1 MTRTKPN
8 DSGSASARVFE
19 PRARWRGRLRLA
31 VLLSALLV
39 AVAGTTVRAEKL
51 PPAVVAVVDYQRL
64 LREAK
69 AAQSIRT
76 QIEARRTRYQEE
88 IRTEEKRLVEQE
100 KELARQRGVLST
112 EAFAQKRAA
121 FEQDAARVQ
130 RMVQE
135 RRRELDAVSSAAYAE
150 LRNAII
156 EVVGGL
162 AKDRE
167 FNLVLPSSAVL
178 LFSPQLDLTEEAL
191 TQLDRRLPDV
201 PVPQSPPGGDR

>member
-8 DSGSASARVFE
+8 VSGSASAR
-19 PRARWRGRLRLA
+19 ASDLRLPRRRA
-31 VLLSALLV
+31 LRLLGGGL
-39 AVAGTTVRAEKL
+39 AVAPALAVAPVVGQAL
-51 PPAVVAVVDYQRL
+51 PPAVVAVIDYQRL

-69 AAQSIRT
+69 AARSIRA
-76 QIEARRTRYQEE
+76 QIEERRARYQEE
-88 IRTEEKRLVEQE
+88 ISAEEQRLVQE
-100 KELARQRGVLST
+100 ERELARQRGVLST
-112 EAFAQKRAA
+112 EAYAQKRSA
-121 FEQDAARVQ
+121 FEQEAARVQ

-135 RRRELDAVSSAAYAE
+135 RRRELDAVSAAAYAE

-162 AKDRE
+162 AESRG

-191 TQLDRRLPDV
+191 AALDRRLPEVQV
-201 PVPQSPPGGDR
+201 PARPPEN

>member
-1 MTRTKPN
+1 MRAAGLGFCLALALFTCFAP
-8 DSGSASARVFE
+8 AR
-19 PRARWRGRLRLA
+19 AQ
-31 VLLSALLV
+31 
-39 AVAGTTVRAEKL
+39 TL

-69 AAQSIRT
+69 AAKSIRA
-76 QIEARRTRYQEE
+76 QVEERRARYQDE
-88 IRTEEKRLVEQE
+88 IRNEEQRLIEIE
-100 KELARQRGVLST
+100 RELTRQRGVLST
-112 EAFAQKRAA
+112 EAYAQKRSA

-135 RRRELDAVSSAAYAE
+135 RRRELDAVSAAAYAE

-156 EVVGGL
+156 EVVGRL
-162 AKDRE
+162 AESRG

-191 TQLDRRLPDV
+191 AALDRRLPDV
-201 PVPQSPPGGDR
+201 RVPDQPPSP